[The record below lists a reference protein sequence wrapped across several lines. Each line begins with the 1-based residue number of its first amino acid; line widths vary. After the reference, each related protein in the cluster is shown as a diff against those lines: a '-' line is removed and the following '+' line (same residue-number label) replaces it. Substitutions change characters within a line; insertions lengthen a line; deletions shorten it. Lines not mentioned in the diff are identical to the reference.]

1 MVSFLRL
8 TLVLTL
14 GNSYSALVFMV
25 QYFYLVLRDNSLSGV
40 KLLKLIKIYVSIC
53 QNLLKFVM
61 VVLVLFLRKLI
72 SQGPGGGRL
81 TKS

>member
-1 MVSFLRL
+1 LVSFLRL

-14 GNSYSALVFMV
+14 GNSYSALVFVV
-25 QYFYLVLRDNSLSGV
+25 QNFNLVLRDNSLSDV

-53 QNLLKFVM
+53 QNLLKFVS
-61 VVLVLFLRKLI
+61 VVLELFVRKLI
-72 SQGPGGGRL
+72 LKRPGGGRL